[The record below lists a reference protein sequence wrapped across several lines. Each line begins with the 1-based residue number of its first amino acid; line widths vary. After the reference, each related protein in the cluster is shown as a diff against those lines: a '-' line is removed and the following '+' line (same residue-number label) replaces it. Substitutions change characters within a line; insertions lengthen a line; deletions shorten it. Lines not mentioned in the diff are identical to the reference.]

1 MLQECKVYLIEI
13 LNARY
18 RPKTSRRSLLWQLT
32 MSSDH
37 YISLKANPQSRL
49 YACALLSCEMLQECN
64 FYLIEY
70 WISTVDQKQVDGH
83 AWDCSTIGQVLLKA
97 WWFLYQ
103 CSTFQTHFLINWN
116 QKHASDFYINVLRF
130 KLTFWLTG
138 KTMLMDMFF
147 NATDGVVKQRKRL
160 HFHAVI
166 LFVLYKT
173 QSSLEIRFTF
183 DMYHVSLCRHCWKC
197 MIGCINYGKRN

>member
-1 MLQECKVYLIEI
+1 M

-18 RPKTSRRSLLWQLT
+18 RLKTSRRSLLRRLN

-37 YISLKANPQSRL
+37 YICLKTDLQSRL
-49 YACALLSCEMLQECN
+49 YGSTPLSFEMLQECN
-64 FYLIEY
+64 LYLIEY
-70 WISTVDQKQVDGH
+70 WMSTLDQKQVDGH

-103 CSTFQTHFLINWN
+103 CSTFQTHFLINRN
-116 QKHASDFYINVLRF
+116 QKHASDFFMNVLHF
-130 KLTFWLTG
+130 KLSFWLTG

-147 NATDGVVKQRKRL
+147 NATEGVVKQRKRL

-166 LFVLYKT
+166 WFVLYKT
-173 QSSLEIRFTF
+173 QNSLIIRLTF
-183 DMYHVSLCRHCWKC
+183 DMYHVSLHRHCWKC
-197 MIGCINYGKRN
+197 MIGCIDYGKRN